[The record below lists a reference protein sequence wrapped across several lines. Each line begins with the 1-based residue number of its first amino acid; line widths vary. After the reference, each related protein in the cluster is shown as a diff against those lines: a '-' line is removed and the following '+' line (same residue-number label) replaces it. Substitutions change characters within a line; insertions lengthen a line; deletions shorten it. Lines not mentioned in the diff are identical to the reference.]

1 MHNFK
6 TLDTLH
12 VSFPRA
18 LVAYYPDFLAT
29 SLNHLRVLYSTFS
42 TYYLTGTDSV
52 PTTSEDDTIELSH
65 LLCPIIDFL
74 AAVIRGGKARDW
86 ITDDNVLDVVSSVY
100 AFVQMTDDDVMCTL
114 SSPINSHL
122 IE

>member
-1 MHNFK
+1 
-6 TLDTLH
+6 
-12 VSFPRA
+12 
-18 LVAYYPDFLAT
+18 VAYYPDFLAT